1 MQLQV
6 AVNAPSD
13 GAVNTRNFE
22 GEVAGSDGSDK
33 AGSDKAGTDKAG
45 SDGNFDGEEGFWE
58 QAGSKLGASWGR
70 WKRR

>member
-22 GEVAGSDGSDK
+22 GEVAGNK
-33 AGSDKAGTDKAG
+33 AGGNKAGG
-45 SDGNFDGEEGFWE
+45 NGNFEGGN
-58 QAGSKLGASWGR
+58 AT
-70 WKRR
+70 